1 MRKNDLRVAFSI
13 TGEGQDR
20 SLGGRFQVVSGHC
33 RLQAAKRA
41 GLGSV
46 ICWVREMDDDTAY
59 MELVR
64 WNAQHAGLQ
73 ALCHDPA
80 HAGGD

>member
-1 MRKNDLRVAFSI
+1 M
-13 TGEGQDR
+13 
-20 SLGGRFQVVSGHC
+20 SGHC
-33 RLQAAKRA
+33 RLEAAKRA

-64 WNAQHAGLQ
+64 WNAQSDLTPLERGMHALNN
-73 ALCHDPA
+73 
-80 HAGGD
+80 GGSPLYGSSCRRTDFFG